1 MTELLRWQSDEGPI
15 VVEVDV
21 NDTGYQS
28 VRDRSGEITDVEGRF
43 EEALASARATA
54 VTALQTFR
62 NKALDADEIALEFGV
77 KFTATA
83 GAVVA
88 KASAEAAITVKLK
101 WSRSDASTS

>member
-21 NDTGYQS
+21 HDTGYQS
-28 VRDRSGEITDVEGRF
+28 VRTKGGEVIDVEGRF

-54 VTALQTFR
+54 VSALQTFR
-62 NKALDADEIALEFGV
+62 HKALDADEIALEFGV
-77 KFTATA
+77 KLTATA
-83 GAVVA
+83 GAVIA

-101 WSRSDASTS
+101 WSRSDAASS